1 MTSVNRIEVG
11 PRMSQAV
18 VVNGIVTT
26 AGIVALRAPGA
37 SAREQTQDIL
47 NRIDE
52 LLAAAGSDKSK
63 VVSGTIWLADI
74 GLFNEMNDVW
84 DQWVVPGN
92 TPVRACVESRL
103 AAPQFTVEI
112 QVTATV

>member
-1 MTSVNRIEVG
+1 MSNITRIEVG

-37 SAREQTQDIL
+37 SVGEQTKDIL
-47 NRIDE
+47 DRIDE

-74 GLFNEMNDVW
+74 AMFNEMNEVW
-84 DQWVVPGN
+84 DNWVVRGS

-103 AAPQFTVEI
+103 AAPQFIVEI
-112 QVTATV
+112 QVTATT